1 MTVTAKLL
9 SLFRVDQQLRGL
21 RTRLD
26 AAERFLSIQ
35 VEQHKELDAKHAAI
49 AAQVRSSKSAIGS
62 DESETA
68 TIDAR
73 MATLREQMNAARTN
87 KEYSAFL
94 TELNSLKTQKDA
106 IEKRELEQMEKLQAL
121 EKQALELATKRDE
134 RVKIVDTAK
143 SDRDA
148 KAAEIQGRLD
158 ELTAQRSKLAA
169 DVPKDALRVF
179 EELVRARGDEA
190 MAPVEVLDRRAHEYT
205 CAACQMTLPVETLNH
220 IVKGTLV
227 RCANCQCILFSD
239 AELDLHKPGAKAPSK
254 GKGKGGKKDAAEA
267 EV

>member
-26 AAERFLSIQ
+26 AAERFLQIQ
-35 VEQHKELDAKHAAI
+35 LDQQRDIETRFASLTT
-49 AAQVRSSKSAIGS
+49 QVRQAKASIGS

-68 TIDAR
+68 AIDAR
-73 MATLREQMNAARTN
+73 MASLREQMNSARTN

-106 IEKRELEQMEKLQAL
+106 IEKRELEQMEKLQVI
-121 EKQALELATKRDE
+121 EKQAEELSSQRGE
-134 RVKIVDTAK
+134 RTKIVETART
-143 SDRDA
+143 DREA

-158 ELTAQRSKLAA
+158 ELAMQRAKLAA
-169 DVPKDALRVF
+169 EVPKDALRIF
-179 EELVRARGDEA
+179 EELVKARGDDA
-190 MAPVEVLDRRAHEYT
+190 MAQVEVLDRRAHEYT
-205 CAACQMTLPVETLNH
+205 CAACQMTLPVETLNF

-239 AELDLHKPGAKAPSK
+239 AELDLHKPGGKAPSK